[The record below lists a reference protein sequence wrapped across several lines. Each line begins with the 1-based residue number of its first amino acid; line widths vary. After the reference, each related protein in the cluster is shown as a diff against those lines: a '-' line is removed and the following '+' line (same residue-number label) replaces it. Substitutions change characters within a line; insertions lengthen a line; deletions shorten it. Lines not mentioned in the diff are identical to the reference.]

1 MKSMTIT
8 NHLISLVRARMAVQG
23 VLRGICFFVVSC
35 HAVLWLAAMPL
46 SIAELLALSD
56 RALDEGGVA
65 ADHGPRPEF

>member
-1 MKSMTIT
+1 
-8 NHLISLVRARMAVQG
+8 MAVQG
-23 VLRGICFFVVSC
+23 VLRGICFCVVSC

-65 ADHGPRPEF
+65 ADHGPRLEF